1 VFNRLI
7 VNYTFKFKKIKVF
20 IILRAYFNNKTSVKV
35 NIISSGINFH
45 LYLYKKTNLKKK
57 H

>member
-1 VFNRLI
+1 MFNGLT
-7 VNYTFKFKKIKVF
+7 VNYAFKSKKIKVF
-20 IILRAYFNNKTSVKV
+20 TTLKAYSNNKTSVRA
-35 NIISSGINFH
+35 NITSSSINFH